1 MDHAQDERRAAPL
14 CEWTATELQAIAEVE
29 LLALDVDGVLTDGR
43 VIYAGTQELQAF
55 DVKDGQGLV
64 WLRKAGLQITWITGR
79 GCAATERR
87 AGELG
92 VVELHMNSG
101 PKDRV
106 LADVQ
111 QRLGIA
117 PARTIAMGDDIPD
130 LKLAELAAWFVSP
143 ADASP
148 EVKRKANAV
157 TAARG
162 GRGAVRE
169 LADAILRARSASQ
182 SNPEIDGA
190 HATDRSKPSR

>member
-1 MDHAQDERRAAPL
+1 M
-14 CEWTATELQAIAEVE
+14 
-29 LLALDVDGVLTDGR
+29 LALDVDGVLTDGR

-64 WLRKAGLQITWITGR
+64 WLRKAGVQITWITGR

-87 AGELG
+87 ARELG

-101 PKDRV
+101 PKDQV

-148 EVKRKANAV
+148 EVRRQANAV

-169 LADAILRARSASQ
+169 LADAILRARNAVTGDSKK
-182 SNPEIDGA
+182 IDA
-190 HATDRSKPSR
+190 RAAERSEPSR